1 MSGASVARSMT
12 GFASVQRDCAGGRL
26 GIDIRSVN
34 HRYLEQTLRLPDELR
49 AVEPAVREAVA
60 ARLARGKVEVRVAWQ
75 AAPGRA
81 IGVGPDLAALSM
93 LAGWQRAVH
102 AVLPEAAPLSVAEV
116 LRWPGVLDGVQGDA
130 GALAGEVAAAL
141 AEALDQFDATRARE
155 GGRLA
160 ALMLERV
167 AAMRA
172 EVDAVEPLIPHL
184 VATYRERL
192 AARLREAAVDGDPA
206 RLGQEFALFANRI
219 DIDEEIGRLRTHL
232 DELQDLLTKGGT
244 VGKRLD
250 FLLQE
255 LQREANTLGSKS
267 IAVETSGASMAL
279 KVLIEQVREQAQN
292 LE

>member
-1 MSGASVARSMT
+1 MIRSMT
-12 GFASVQRDCAGGRL
+12 GFASVQRDCADGRL

-49 AVEPAVREAVA
+49 ATEPAVREAVT
-60 ARLARGKVEVRVAWQ
+60 ARLQRGKVEVRLSWQ
-75 AAPGRA
+75 AAVGR
-81 IGVGPDLAALSM
+81 GGTVTPDPRVLDALAAWQREVLAALPD
-93 LAGWQRAVH
+93 AR
-102 AVLPEAAPLSVAEV
+102 PLSVADA
-116 LRWPGVLDGVQGDA
+116 LRWPGVLDGAQPDME
-130 GALAGEVAAAL
+130 ALHSEVLVALAAAL
-141 AEALDQFDATRARE
+141 DELDATRARE

-172 EVDAVEPLIPHL
+172 EVAAVEPLVPQL
-184 VATYRERL
+184 VAAYRDKL
-192 AARLREAAVDGDPA
+192 AARLREAAVDADPA

-232 DELQDLLTKGGT
+232 DELENLLTRGGA

-267 IAVETSGASMAL
+267 VSTETSRTSMAL

>member
-1 MSGASVARSMT
+1 MIRSMT
-12 GFASVQRDCAGGRL
+12 GFASVQRDCTGGRL
-26 GIDIRSVN
+26 GIDVRSVN

-49 AVEPAVREAVA
+49 SVEPAMREAVA
-60 ARLARGKVEVRVAWQ
+60 ARLQRGKVDLRATWQPAAGAASGVR
-75 AAPGRA
+75 
-81 IGVGPDLAALSM
+81 PDPAVLAAL
-93 LAGWQRAVH
+93 AAWQRDVLA
-102 AVLPEAAPLSVAEV
+102 ALPEARPLSVADT
-116 LRWPGVLDGVQGDA
+116 LRWPGVLDAVQPDGE
-130 GALAGEVAAAL
+130 ALREQVLAAL
-141 AEALDQFDATRARE
+141 DSALDELDATRARE

-172 EVDAVEPLIPHL
+172 EVAAVEPLLPQL
-184 VATYRERL
+184 VLTWRERL
-192 AARLREAAVDGDPA
+192 AARLREAALDADPA
-206 RLGQEFALFANRI
+206 RLAQEFALFANRI

-232 DELQDLLTKGGT
+232 DELESLLTRGGT

-255 LQREANTLGSKS
+255 LNREANTLGSKS
-267 IAVETSGASMAL
+267 VAVETSRTSMAL